1 LAAQM
6 IRSLSSWLLAKRFL
20 PQFLHECRSTN
31 GPYSDQSCSIR
42 SDHLYLHVSSAV
54 MFGRGRLQN
63 DVIIEP
69 KEEYAVDPTDE
80 GEVGEFR
87 NFIW

>member
-1 LAAQM
+1 
-6 IRSLSSWLLAKRFL
+6 
-20 PQFLHECRSTN
+20 
-31 GPYSDQSCSIR
+31 
-42 SDHLYLHVSSAV
+42 